1 MSLSNTYETTTLNW
15 LFNGSA
21 VTRPTSWTIGVFTV
35 APTDSTAGTEVTGG
49 SYARQSIAFTVSN
62 PTATNTAAVEWPA
75 ATADWGT
82 IVACAVFD
90 QSGVMIAYAALTT
103 SKTINT
109 GDVLRLPASSLTFT
123 LN

>member
-1 MSLSNTYETTTLNW
+1 MSLSDTYETTTLNW
-15 LFNGSA
+15 LFTANTA
-21 VTRPTSWTIGVFTV
+21 TRPTSWTIGVFTV
-35 APTDSTAGTEVTGG
+35 APTDSTAGTEVSGG
-49 SYARQSIAFTVSN
+49 SYARQSIAFTVTN
-62 PTATNTAAVEWPA
+62 PTATNTSAVEWPA

-90 QSGVMIAYAALTT
+90 QSSVMIAYASLTT
-103 SKTINT
+103 SKTISN

>member
-15 LFNGSA
+15 LFTGTA
-21 VTRPTSWTIGVFTV
+21 ATRPTSWTIGVFTV

-49 SYARQSIAFTVSN
+49 SYARQSIAFTVTN

-90 QSGVMIAYAALTT
+90 QSSVMIAYASLTT
-103 SKTINT
+103 SKTISN

>member
-15 LFNGSA
+15 LFTASA
-21 VTRPTSWTIGVFTV
+21 ATRPTSWTIGVFTV

-103 SKTINT
+103 SKTVNT